1 MSDSSGPALGD
12 ALFRRILRNAGLVL
26 GGKLATALLNLA
38 AFSIAMHSLGATQ
51 MGVLVLV
58 HGFAQTASSLVK
70 FQSWQAVLRYG
81 SGNIEPARRPEF
93 QAMLRFTAGL
103 DLGSAVV
110 GSLACAAAAW
120 FFGPSFGWPPEI
132 VPLAALYATST
143 AFLVTATPIGLLR
156 LFDRFDL
163 LARRDAL
170 GAGFRLAGAALAVA
184 LGAGLPGFLGA
195 WYAATVLGGLVVIA
209 AAWRETARR
218 GLLRPDPSGR
228 RLRATEAHPGI
239 WGFAWSTNLMTTLSL
254 GSSHVATLCVGWM
267 LGPAEAALFSLA
279 RQIGEA
285 ALKPSRFLTPALYPE
300 LARLAAAQDRAALR
314 RLLRRGLRLSAALAL
329 ALLLILAALGEWL
342 LRLVGGAEASGAY
355 PVMLLLA
362 TAASIGFAGFA
373 LEPLLVSVERHG
385 LALRLRTIAT
395 AAYLPLAL
403 MGLGL
408 FGLAG
413 AGLASVIS
421 ALILL
426 AGQAVPALQW
436 LADPAPA
443 RPEQNLH
450 YGSGKLLTT
459 RARGGM
465 GVIDRGKGDAGR
477 AGGPA
482 GDR

>member
-1 MSDSSGPALGD
+1 MSDTTARVSAD

-26 GGKLATALLNLA
+26 GGKVATALLNLA
-38 AFSIAMHSLGATQ
+38 AFSIAMHSLGATR

-70 FQSWQAVLRYG
+70 FQSWQAVLRFG
-81 SGNIEPARRPEF
+81 AGNLEPARRAEF
-93 QAMLRFTAGL
+93 RALLRFTAGL
-103 DLGSAVV
+103 DLASSVV
-110 GSLACAAAAW
+110 GVLACAVAAW
-120 FFGPSFGWPPEI
+120 FLGSSFGWPPEV

-163 LARRDAL
+163 LARRDAM
-170 GAGFRLAGAALAVA
+170 GAGFRLAGAGLAVA
-184 LGAGLPGFLGA
+184 LGAGLPGFLAA
-195 WYAATVLGGLVVIA
+195 WYAATVLGGLVLIA

-218 GLLRPDPSGR
+218 GLLQPDPAGR
-228 RLRATEAHPGI
+228 RLRATQAHPGI

-267 LGPAEAALFSLA
+267 LGPAAAALFSLA

-300 LARLAAAQDRAALR
+300 LARLAAAQDREALR

-329 ALLLILAALGEWL
+329 GLLLILAALGEWL
-342 LRLVGGAEASGAY
+342 LRMVGGAEAAGAY

-362 TAASIGFAGFA
+362 AAASIGFAGFA

-385 LALRLRTIAT
+385 LALRLRALTT
-395 AAYLPLAL
+395 AAYVPLAL
-403 MGLGL
+403 IGLHLVGL
-408 FGLAG
+408 EG
-413 AGLASVIS
+413 AGLASIFS
-421 ALILL
+421 ALLLL

-436 LADPAPA
+436 LATPVP
-443 RPEQNLH
+443 PGSEQNLH
-450 YGSGKLLTT
+450 YSSGKHLTDH
-459 RARGGM
+459 ARGGM
-465 GVIDRGKGDAGR
+465 GVVDRGS
-477 AGGPA
+477 
-482 GDR
+482 